1 MTSVASP
8 SVSANHSG
16 ERSEPRTFSCEIEG
30 ETFEVSTGLL
40 AQNAAASC
48 TIRYGDTMVLVT
60 VCDDEARAGIDFFP
74 LTIDFEERMYAIG
87 KIPGSFFRR
96 EGRPGNDATLAARM
110 TDRPIRP
117 LFPKGFRREI
127 HVVLTLL
134 SSDRNIPADVF
145 GPTGASTVLGMSH
158 VPFLGPVS
166 SVRIGRVDGRFKAFP
181 TYEELEQSD
190 LDLIVAGTEQSVVM
204 IEAGASEVPEAD
216 VIEAIEYAS
225 GVIAQLNDLQR
236 EIIEALGE
244 PKMEFEAAAADEA
257 LLTRVSEAL
266 DGEGTRMLDA
276 VKEEGFR
283 GVDELARWVVAQID
297 DEEVEYGN
305 VRRVIEDVV
314 KAFVRQRV
322 LAENLR
328 ADDRPEDEI
337 RDLSA
342 IVGMIP
348 RAHGSGLFQR
358 GGTQV
363 LSVATLGS
371 IGDRQRLDA
380 ISPAQ
385 FKRYMHHYNFPPY
398 SVGEA
403 RFLRG
408 PGRREIGHG
417 LLAER
422 ALLPVIPS
430 FDDFPYTF
438 RVVSDAL
445 MSNGSTSMAS
455 VCGSTLSLMDA
466 GVPISAPVAGI
477 AMGLITDPDGDQ
489 YRVLTDIAGIEDA
502 FGDMDFKVAGTEKGV
517 TAIQMDIK
525 LKELPSGLLETVFE
539 RAREARLRILE
550 VMAEAIGEPRDRVSD
565 HAPKITIIK
574 IDPEK
579 IGTIIGPGG
588 KVINR
593 IASETGC
600 TIDVEDDGSVFI
612 GGAEHEAVEQAVDW
626 IRGLTKEVVV
636 GEIYEGP
643 VTRIL
648 NFGAF
653 VEILPGKDGLVH
665 ISELEHG
672 RVETVEDVVKVGDSV
687 KVKVIEIDN
696 MGRVNLSRRAL
707 LDGGDDS
714 GERSDPGEESDQRSD
729 PGEEEFNEDEIPRRG
744 TVSEE
749 RRSSE
754 GQRSGGGGGGRR
766 GGGGGRGGRGGGGG
780 GNRGG
785 REGGGGGGNRGGR
798 EGGGGGGNRGG
809 REGGG
814 GGGNRGG
821 REGGGGG
828 GNRGGREGG
837 GGGGNRG
844 GRQGGGGGGRQGGG
858 GGGGGREGGG
868 STFGS
873 GGGYG
878 GGREGEGEGGGGGD
892 GGGGDGGGS
901 GSDGPSGPPPPSRPS
916 PSTGGRRW

>member
-1 MTSVASP
+1 M
-8 SVSANHSG
+8 
-16 ERSEPRTFSCEIEG
+16 
-30 ETFEVSTGLL
+30 STGLL
-40 AQNAAASC
+40 AQNAAAAC
-48 TIRYGDTMVLVT
+48 TIRYGDTMLLAT
-60 VCDDEARAGIDFFP
+60 VCDDVAREGIDFFP

-166 SVRIGRVDGRFKAFP
+166 SVRIGRVDGRLKAFP
-181 TYEELEQSD
+181 TYEELDESD

-225 GVIAQLNDLQR
+225 GVIAQLNELQR
-236 EIIEALGE
+236 EIVEALGE
-244 PKMEFEAAAADEA
+244 PKMEFEAASADES
-257 LLTRVSEAL
+257 LLARVSEAL
-266 DGEGTRMLDA
+266 DGEGPRMLDA

-283 GVDELARWVVAQID
+283 GVNELARWVVEQID
-297 DEEVEYGN
+297 DEEIEYGA
-305 VRRVIEDVV
+305 VRRVIENVV

-422 ALLPVIPS
+422 ALLPVLPS
-430 FDDFPYTF
+430 FDDFPYTL

-466 GVPISAPVAGI
+466 GVPIAAPVAGI

-502 FGDMDFKVAGTEKGV
+502 FGDMDFKVAGTEQGV
-517 TAIQMDIK
+517 TAVQMDIK

-550 VMAEAIGEPRDRVSD
+550 VMADAIGGPRDRVSD
-565 HAPKITIIK
+565 HAPKITIVR

-600 TIDVEDDGSVFI
+600 TIDVEDDGSVFV

-626 IRGLTKEVVV
+626 IRSLTKEVVV
-636 GEIYEGP
+636 GEVYEGP

-672 RVETVEDVVKVGDSV
+672 RVDTVEDVVKVGDNV

-714 GERSDPGEESDQRSD
+714 GERSDPDEDEL
-729 PGEEEFNEDEIPRRG
+729 NEDEIPRRG

-754 GQRSGGGGGGRR
+754 GQRGGRGGRGGSGGSGGSGGRGGRGRRGGRGGGGGGSRGGR
-766 GGGGGRGGRGGGGG
+766 EGGSGGSGGSGGGGGRGGRGGREG
-780 GNRGG
+780 GG
-785 REGGGGGGNRGGR
+785 REGGGR
-798 EGGGGGGNRGG
+798 E
-809 REGGG
+809 
-814 GGGNRGG
+814 
-821 REGGGGG
+821 
-828 GNRGGREGG
+828 
-837 GGGGNRG
+837 
-844 GRQGGGGGGRQGGG
+844 
-858 GGGGGREGGG
+858 GGGREGSG

-878 GGREGEGEGGGGGD
+878 GGREGGDSGAGGGGD
-892 GGGGDGGGS
+892 
-901 GSDGPSGPPPPSRPS
+901 DGPSGPPPPPRPS
-916 PSTGGRRW
+916 LGAGGRRW